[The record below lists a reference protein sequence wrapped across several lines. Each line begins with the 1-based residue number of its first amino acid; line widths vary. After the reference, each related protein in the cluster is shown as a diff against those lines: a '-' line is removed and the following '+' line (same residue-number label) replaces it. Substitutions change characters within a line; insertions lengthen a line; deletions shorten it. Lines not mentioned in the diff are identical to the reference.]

1 MARQGEFDLRD
12 LPSWKYFG
20 WGLLNGLF
28 LGISLKHQVDISQE
42 GIYSMILEAF
52 KPIFQSANI
61 STGWITLSIILLSLI
76 GLASL
81 VAEIIVIYNKG
92 WMPRIIAV
100 CGFLSFLL
108 IILGVDTF
116 GAFLLVGGALLVY
129 FFPDD

>member
-129 FFPDD
+129 FFPDE